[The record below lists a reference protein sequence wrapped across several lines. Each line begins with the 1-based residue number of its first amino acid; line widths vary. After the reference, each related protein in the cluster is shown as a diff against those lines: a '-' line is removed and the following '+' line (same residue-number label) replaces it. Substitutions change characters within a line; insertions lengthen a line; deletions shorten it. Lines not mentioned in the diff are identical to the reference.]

1 MWGVALAWAVSAF
14 WEPLRPYQ
22 RHLQLIT
29 FLGGSIALPL
39 EVRRALNKPAN
50 PPDQGKTFRK
60 ARGVLPPERW
70 PASLKAIRTRF
81 LALLV
86 VAEIFILIC
95 IAQALAQNEA
105 AEAWYG
111 GAAALLL
118 GAGAAA
124 MLSRCPRCGG
134 TFFKDPKPSW
144 SFRAGPGGFGFFK
157 SGFRLSHAC
166 GTCGLSWKKQAIEPA
181 G

>member
-1 MWGVALAWAVSAF
+1 
-14 WEPLRPYQ
+14 
-22 RHLQLIT
+22 LIT
-29 FLGGSIALPL
+29 FLGALVAIPL
-39 EVRRALNKPAN
+39 EARRALNKPAN
-50 PPDQGKTFRK
+50 LPAQGKTFRK
-60 ARGVLPPERW
+60 VRGVLPPERW
-70 PASLKAIRTRF
+70 PAALKAIRTRL

-95 IAQALAQNEA
+95 IAQALAPNEA
-105 AEAWYG
+105 TEAWYG

-124 MLSRCPRCGG
+124 MLSRCPRCGD
-134 TFFKDPKPSW
+134 TFFKDPKPGW
-144 SFRAGPGGFGFFK
+144 SFRVEPGGFGFFK

-166 GTCGLSWKKQAIEPA
+166 GTCGLSWKNQATEPA